1 VWTLPLVLALGSL
14 DAGLPDTEA
23 LSRAGPLKPAA
34 TAPADVSPPVAS
46 PAQTAPSPAGLT
58 LPASPSKTPTTA
70 APPADS
76 AAQPATAIPPSAP
89 ATAPVGVRPP
99 ATSPA
104 SATSDPAAGTPPESE
119 PSGTSAA
126 AAPRA
131 LTTTV
136 RSRGSLSPSLVVGDL
151 RLELGLLGERPRTS
165 GTALLLLAPSV
176 LLANH
181 SGEGHAP
188 QIFIRGF
195 DAGEGKDLELR
206 VEGVPLN
213 EVSNAHSHGYAD
225 TSFLIPELV
234 SALRVVEGPFSAAQ
248 GDFAVAGSVDFELGL
263 RQRGVT
269 VIGEY
274 GQFNHQR
281 LTALWG
287 PKEHRETTFVGLT
300 LRQGSGFGPNRAFAN
315 GSLLAS
321 HELRLPQDTRLRLL
335 AGLSAG
341 RFDSAG
347 VLRFD
352 DVEARRNPRCPA
364 TADGQFFCLTD
375 PNQGGAQQR
384 HFVSAELTS
393 KLEAGVSRHQLFALF
408 RQMRLRENFTGFVSD
423 VPLPD
428 AQGNAPAL
436 MPQRGDGIELRYGGV
451 TAGVRGSWLQRFGD
465 EASRRPA
472 LELGYVG
479 RVDEVDS
486 ASRRLRAAD
495 GVPYRVA
502 FDNRVTVTNLSLY
515 AQGSLPLGARLA
527 VSGGLRLDAFLFGV
541 NDRNRPTADRRG
553 ARLADD
559 ALEAFGVMPS
569 PRLATEV
576 LLVKG
581 LWWMTGF
588 GLGARSSDAAA
599 LSDAEFAP
607 FALVASAETGL
618 RYLREGPVRLEAR
631 GAVFATRV
639 QRDIVFEPDEGR
651 NVPVGASNRVGAF
664 GFARLT
670 FEQRLDVT
678 ASVSYTRGHLPPAQ
692 SPWLALFDGP
702 ALPYVPRFLA
712 RLEAVGAHRVEA
724 LGQGVDLT
732 AGLAVWAIGPRPL
745 PFEQLSEPAVLVDA
759 SLRARWRWVSAGL
772 IVDNVLDTRW
782 RQAEFNYASNFV
794 GPDAA
799 PSRLAMRHFSAGPPR
814 QWRLML
820 GLHFD

>member
-1 VWTLPLVLALGSL
+1 MWAVVVAVVLGQLDGGESLRPTDVDGGASL
-14 DAGLPDTEA
+14 DL
-23 LSRAGPLKPAA
+23 A
-34 TAPADVSPPVAS
+34 TGAS
-46 PAQTAPSPAGLT
+46 PDAGTPEPPTLEQVEPPAAPSP
-58 LPASPSKTPTTA
+58 
-70 APPADS
+70 
-76 AAQPATAIPPSAP
+76 
-89 ATAPVGVRPP
+89 
-99 ATSPA
+99 
-104 SATSDPAAGTPPESE
+104 E
-119 PSGTSAA
+119 

-131 LTTTV
+131 PEKVFSTTV
-136 RSRGSLSPSLVVGDL
+136 RARGNVAPTVVVGDL
-151 RLELGLLGERPRTS
+151 RLELGLLGERPRQS
-165 GTALLLLAPSV
+165 GTALLLMAPSV

-195 DAGEGKDLELR
+195 DAGEGKDLEMR

-225 TSFLIPELV
+225 TYFLIPELI
-234 SALRVVEGPFSAAQ
+234 SAIRVIEGPFSASQ

-263 RQRGVT
+263 KQRGVT

-287 PKEHRETTFVGLT
+287 PKDQRDTTFLGLT

-315 GSLLAS
+315 GSLMAS
-321 HELRLPQDTRLRLL
+321 HEFRLPQDVKLRLL

-352 DVEARRNPRCPA
+352 DVEARRLSACPA
-364 TADGQFFCLTD
+364 TADAQFFCVVD

-384 HFVSAELTS
+384 HFVSAEFTS
-393 KLEAGVSRHQLFALF
+393 KLESGVSRHQLFAVF
-408 RQMRLRENFTGFVSD
+408 RDMRLRENFTGFVND

-428 AQGNAPAL
+428 ALGNTPPL
-436 MPQRGDGIELRYGGV
+436 EPQRGDGIELKYGGA
-451 TAGVRGSWLQRFGD
+451 TAGIRGSWLQRFG
-465 EASRRPA
+465 EEGSRRPT

-479 RVDEVDS
+479 RVDSVES
-486 ASRRLRAAD
+486 ISRRLRTVD

-502 FDNRVTVTNLSLY
+502 FDNQITVTNLGLF
-515 AQGSLPLGARLA
+515 AQGSLPLGERFT
-527 VSGGLRLDAFLFGV
+527 VSGGLRLDAFLFAV
-541 NDRNRPTADRRG
+541 NDRNRPLVDRSG
-553 ARLADD
+553 ARLGND
-559 ALEAFGVMPS
+559 AIEAFGVMPS
-569 PRLATEV
+569 PRVSTELV
-576 LLVKG
+576 LVKG
-581 LWWMTGF
+581 LSWMTGV

-599 LSDAEFAP
+599 LSDSEFAP

-618 RYLREGPVRLEAR
+618 RYLREGPLRFEAR
-631 GAVFATRV
+631 GAAFATRV

-651 NVPVGASNRVGAF
+651 NVPVGASSRVGAF

-670 FEQRLDVT
+670 WEQHLDVT
-678 ASVSYTRGHLPPAQ
+678 ASVSYTRGHLPPAGT
-692 SPWLALFDGP
+692 SWLALFDGP

-712 RLEAVGAHRVEA
+712 RVEAVGAHRLDVF
-724 LGQGVDLT
+724 QQPIDLT

-745 PFEQLSEPAVLVDA
+745 PFEQLSEPAVIVDA
-759 SLRARWRWVSAGL
+759 SVRARWRWVSMGVV
-772 IVDNVLDTRW
+772 VDNVLDTRW
-782 RQAEFNYASNFV
+782 RQAEFNYASNFA